1 MTVRLT
7 LTDTQIAAL
16 KSTLLPRAP
25 ACFFTEDDADVLRA
39 ECGIDKLSIHQWAA
53 NVCERVPPDYR
64 STYLSSR

>member
-7 LTDTQIAAL
+7 LTDAQIAA
-16 KSTLLPRAP
+16 LLPRAP

-39 ECGIDKLSIHQWAA
+39 ECGIDGVQIYQWAA
-53 NVCERVPPDYR
+53 NVRERVQPDYR